1 MGARA
6 GRMSGGQELSGH
18 LQAPWPACYVR
29 FNNSNRV
36 PESTVPERVRPVEGE
51 RCKKIVSPEF
61 SGVTL
66 GQAFTGGPVSL
77 GLFRSLKNAQG

>member
-29 FNNSNRV
+29 FNNSNTEFRS
-36 PESTVPERVRPVEGE
+36 PLSLREVRPVEGE
-51 RCKKIVSPEF
+51 V
-61 SGVTL
+61 
-66 GQAFTGGPVSL
+66 
-77 GLFRSLKNAQG
+77 